1 MRPNVHK
8 FFENAPDLATDLCL
22 LAVNLDQ
29 LEFEKS
35 HLEQFKI
42 QIEKEIKS
50 DRKETEEHEKEDK
63 IIEKNWGKHNYIKN
77 VTLKEMV
84 AVTFKDLGPGG

>member
-1 MRPNVHK
+1 LRPNVHK
-8 FFENAPDLATDLCL
+8 FFEKAPDLATDLCL

-29 LEFEKS
+29 LEFEPD
-35 HLEQFKI
+35 HLDRCKNQV
-42 QIEKEIKS
+42 EKEIKS

-63 IIEKNWGKHNYIKN
+63 IIEKNWGKHNFIKN

-84 AVTFKDLGPGG
+84 SGNFKDLGPGS